1 MTDSEYGK
9 LIDGVEVI
17 PLKVFKDERGVV
29 MRMLRADDEYF
40 RFGDVAQKKFG
51 EIYFSVVE
59 THMVKAWHL
68 HKKMTLRYA
77 CIAGRIQLAL
87 YDTREGSDTKG
98 MVNTLHL
105 EGWPDFAEY
114 NLVIIPPG
122 VWNGFRSVVR
132 QIGENAIVGEAIV
145 ANCSDLPHDPDE
157 IERMHP
163 GQFELRY
170 DWGPYLVAG

>member
-9 LIDGVEVI
+9 LIDGVEI
-17 PLKVFKDERGVV
+17 HPLKVFKDERGVV
-29 MRMLRADDEYF
+29 MRMLRNDDDYF
-40 RFGDVAQKKFG
+40 YSGFG
-51 EIYFSVVE
+51 EVYFSVVD

-68 HKKMTLRYA
+68 HKEITLRYA
-77 CIAGRIQLAL
+77 CVAGRIQLAL
-87 YDTREGSDTKG
+87 YDTRVGSPTKG

-105 EGWPDFAEY
+105 EGWPDFADY

-132 QIGENAIVGEAIV
+132 QIGDNAIVGEAIV
-145 ANCSDLPHDPDE
+145 ANCANGPHDPDE
-157 IERMHP
+157 IERVHP
-163 GQFELRY
+163 GQFDLRY